1 MLSMDDY
8 VQAIIAVFVIT
19 DPIGKSIFFL
29 LLTKDAPQKR
39 VQSAITVCVTV
50 AIILGGAAVIG
61 RQLLDAMG
69 IHLGAFGFTG
79 GLIVAGMGLEM
90 LGTGHTSRAQGDRRD
105 EPHTPPDEDDSL
117 FVPFAMPLIAGPGA
131 ITVVITLASKVNS
144 WEATW
149 MALIAV
155 GVNVLIMA
163 AAFIFLAG
171 YLSKLSD
178 RAIGIFTRFGGLVVA
193 TIGVQL
199 AFNGIK
205 SFFELGVSP

>member
-50 AIILGGAAVIG
+50 AIILGGASVIG

-163 AAFIFLAG
+163 ASFIFLAG

>member
-1 MLSMDDY
+1 MLTSDDY
-8 VQAIIAVFVIT
+8 IQAIVAVFVIT

-29 LLTKDAPQKR
+29 LLTKDAPKTR
-39 VQSAITVCVTV
+39 VKSAITVCMAV
-50 AIILGGAAVIG
+50 AIILGGAAVVG
-61 RQLLDAMG
+61 RQLLDLLG
-69 IHLGAFGFTG
+69 IHLAAFGFTG

-90 LGTGHTSRAQGDRRD
+90 LGTGHASKAQGDRRD
-105 EPHTPPDEDDSL
+105 DAHEPPGDDDSL

-131 ITVVITLASKVNS
+131 ITVVITLASKVDS

-163 AAFIFLAG
+163 ASFIFLAG
-171 YLSKLSD
+171 YLSRLSD

-205 SFFELGVSP
+205 IFFELGS

>member
-1 MLSMDDY
+1 MLSLDDY
-8 VQAIIAVFVIT
+8 VQAIVAVFVIT

-29 LLTKDAPQKR
+29 LLTTETPQKR

-50 AIILGGAAVIG
+50 AIILGVAALVG
-61 RQLLDAMG
+61 RQLLDALG

-79 GLIVAGMGLEM
+79 GLIVTMMGLEM
-90 LGTGHTSRAQGDRRD
+90 LGTGHSSRAQGDRRQ
-105 EPHTPPDEDDSL
+105 EAHAPPDDEDSL

-131 ITVVITLASKVNS
+131 ITVVITMASQTDS
-144 WEATW
+144 WEATG

-163 AAFIFLAG
+163 AAFVFLAG
-171 YLSKLSD
+171 YLAKLSD
-178 RAIGIFTRFGGLVVA
+178 RAIGIFTRFGGLIVA

-199 AFNGIK
+199 AFNGIQ
-205 SFFELGVSP
+205 SFFKLGAPA

>member
-1 MLSMDDY
+1 MLTWDDY
-8 VQAIIAVFVIT
+8 LQAIVAVFVIT
-19 DPIGKSIFFL
+19 DPVGKSVFFL
-29 LLTKDAPQKR
+29 LLTQDAPQKR

-50 AIILGGAAVIG
+50 AIILGGAALVG
-61 RQLLDAMG
+61 RQLLDALG

-79 GLIVAGMGLEM
+79 GLIVAMMGLEM
-90 LGTGHTSRAQGDRRD
+90 LVTAHSSRAQGDRRG
-105 EPHTPPDEDDSL
+105 EPHAPPQDEDSL

-131 ITVVITLASKVNS
+131 ITVVITLASKVDS
-144 WEATW
+144 WEATG
-149 MALIAV
+149 MALVAV
-155 GVNVLIMA
+155 GLNVLIMA

-205 SFFELGVSP
+205 SFFELG